1 MVWKSS
7 VWKDLGQANTAEN
20 NLAKKSVFASV
31 TGPFDPNGTKLT
43 PSQLSSLYS
52 ELGPPGK
59 LPAAEPA
66 GTPVPADQYELY
78 RAEAQFISA
87 DGKTV
92 QYYTS
97 LKAGSPSSTA
107 ALNATP
113 AVRSAVTSVQH
124 SAGAVDSG
132 AAGLAP
138 SSYDVSSVSQNDLTE
153 IVPVVI
159 VLLALLLGLLLRSA
173 IAPLYLVATVLLSYF
188 AALGLSVLIFQVAG
202 GQSGLNFVLPFLLFI
217 FLMALGEDYNIL
229 VMSRIREEARTSAAA
244 RGGAHRLPPHR
255 PHGDLGRPDPGRYLR
270 RGRGDRRDHPD
281 QAARHGHRAG
291 RADRHV
297 PGPHADGARHRGAVP
312 PLELVAVPALPAQ
325 RADPGRPG
333 PQRRGQGLTAWRQS
347 AFGAQLTGPQSL

>member
-1 MVWKSS
+1 VANPTQVLMVWKSS
-7 VWKDLGQANTAEN
+7 VWKDLSQANTAES
-20 NLAKKSVFASV
+20 NLGKKSVFASV

-43 PSQLSSLYS
+43 PSQLSSLYA

-66 GTPVPADQYELY
+66 GTPVPAGQYELY
-78 RAEAQFISA
+78 RAEAQFISP

-113 AVRSAVTSVQH
+113 AVRGAVTSVQH

-138 SSYDVSSVSQNDLTE
+138 SSYDVSSVSQNDLTK

-229 VMSRIREEARTSAAA
+229 VMSRIREEARTTPLRAAVRTACHHTGPTVTSAGLILAA
-244 RGGAHRLPPHR
+244 TFGVAGVTGATTQIKQ
-255 PHGDLGRPDPGRYLR
+255 LGTAIALGVLIDTFLVRTLMVPAIVVLCR
-270 RGRGDRRDHPD
+270 RWNWWPSPLSRRSAQI
-281 QAARHGHRAG
+281 QAA
-291 RADRHV
+291 
-297 PGPHADGARHRGAVP
+297 
-312 PLELVAVPALPAQ
+312 PAP
-325 RADPGRPG
+325 
-333 PQRRGQGLTAWRQS
+333 S
-347 AFGAQLTGPQSL
+347 AEVKA